1 MPFIF
6 KNRQYTR
13 ICATQ
18 SVWGYNYVKFD
29 NIDIDNVEGNSIFSE
44 NCILA
49 EALSFVVAHGSSV
62 VEGKTGKLLIIIII
76 KDFRNWHTDS
86 KVFSFVNNNLV

>member
-6 KNRQYTR
+6 KNRQY
-13 ICATQ
+13 ISATQ

-49 EALSFVVAHGSSV
+49 EALSFLVAHGSSV
-62 VEGKTGKLLIIIII
+62 VEGKTGEPLIIIII
-76 KDFRNWHTDS
+76 INDFRN
-86 KVFSFVNNNLV
+86 